1 MTAPRML
8 LTWSFGPVGA
18 RAGMPTLNAG
28 GDPLDAA
35 IEAAEAIELD
45 PAIDSVGVGGLPDA
59 DGNVSLD
66 ACVMTDPGHCAGVA
80 AIKRYACPT
89 RIARAVMNRTIHSLL
104 VGSDAEAFAKREGF
118 EEATL
123 LTPEAKA
130 VYQAWKNDPHA
141 IDRDRYKGWLPP
153 ANVEELR
160 AKGVAARVARGGEAP
175 EPTHDTVG
183 ILTRAKDGR
192 LAGVCTTSGMA
203 FKAPGRVGDSPIIGQ
218 GLYVDQRAGAACATG
233 TGELIASV
241 CGTFLAVECMRR
253 GASPTDAGLE
263 VLERI
268 RQHYTL
274 REEHQVAIIAMNP
287 AGEWASVALRPGFKH
302 TFAEGDNVRVE
313 APTVTV
319 LD

>member
-1 MTAPRML
+1 ML

-18 RAGMPTLNAG
+18 RAGLPMLEAG
-28 GDPLDAA
+28 DDPLDAA
-35 IEAAEAIELD
+35 IEAATAIELD

-66 ACVMTDPGHCAGVA
+66 ACVMTNPGRCAGVA
-80 AIKRYACPT
+80 AIKRYATPSK
-89 RIARAVMNRTIHSLL
+89 IARAVMEKTIHCLL
-104 VGSDAEAFAKREGF
+104 VGSDAEAFAQREGF
-118 EEATL
+118 EQARL

-130 VYQAWKNDPHA
+130 VYDAWKNDPHA

-160 AKGVAARVARGGEAP
+160 SKGVAARIARGGEAP
-175 EPTHDTVG
+175 EPPHDTVG
-183 ILTRAKDGR
+183 ILARSKDGR

-218 GLYVDQRAGAACATG
+218 GLYVDQEAGAACATG
-233 TGELIASV
+233 TGELIAGV

-253 GASPTDAGLE
+253 GASPVDAATE

-268 RQHYTL
+268 RKRYTL
-274 REEHQVAIIAMNP
+274 REEHQVALIAMNP
-287 AGEWASVALRPGFKH
+287 RGQWASVALRTGFKH
-302 TFAEGDNVRVE
+302 TVGERGDVRVE
-313 APTVTV
+313 EPTRI
-319 LD
+319 LMG